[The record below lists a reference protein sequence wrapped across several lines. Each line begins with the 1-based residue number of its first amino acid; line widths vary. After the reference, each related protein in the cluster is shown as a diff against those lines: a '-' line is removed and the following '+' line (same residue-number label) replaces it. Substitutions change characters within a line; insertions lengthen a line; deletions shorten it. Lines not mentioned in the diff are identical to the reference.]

1 MNFPD
6 GYELILRPNTEDVKS
21 YLGGI
26 MIKKTALAIAIAA
39 TSLGLVACGHSTT
52 KDSHSVSSSSS
63 NKVVKHHHKKRHQR
77 SQSSS
82 ASSSSSTNQANHQ
95 SQSQASNVQST
106 QSSESS
112 QPAAWSSQ
120 QQTRN
125 QAAQNGGPTTEDQAR
140 AMLGGANGDLQAT
153 RTSNG
158 WTFSGDGYTAT
169 VGDDGSV
176 EHN

>member
-1 MNFPD
+1 
-6 GYELILRPNTEDVKS
+6 
-21 YLGGI
+21 

-112 QPAAWSSQ
+112 QPEAWSSQ
-120 QQTRN
+120 QPSRDRT
-125 QAAQNGGPTTEDQAR
+125 NGSPTTEDQAR

-158 WTFSGDGYTAT
+158 WTFSGDGYTTT

>member
-1 MNFPD
+1 M
-6 GYELILRPNTEDVKS
+6 IDVKS

-63 NKVVKHHHKKRHQR
+63 NKVVKHSHKKKTQTAET
-77 SQSSS
+77 SVSSS
-82 ASSSSSTNQANHQ
+82 ASTSQNRQPSPATTQTANQATAPSLA
-95 SQSQASNVQST
+95 SQTGSAI
-106 QSSESS
+106 
-112 QPAAWSSQ
+112 
-120 QQTRN
+120 
-125 QAAQNGGPTTEDQAR
+125 TEDQAR

-169 VGDDGSV
+169 VGDDGSIS
-176 EHN
+176 HN